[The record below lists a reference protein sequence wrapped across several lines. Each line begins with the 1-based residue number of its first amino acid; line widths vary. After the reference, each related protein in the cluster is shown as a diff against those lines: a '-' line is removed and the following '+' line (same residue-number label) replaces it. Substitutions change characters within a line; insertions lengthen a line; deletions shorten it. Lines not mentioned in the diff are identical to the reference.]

1 MNLRP
6 YGGMRAGRARSN
18 GHESPVYRLGGV
30 IPGWVSGGVW
40 PKLKRPIVLAP
51 VDPNALLVRNILDRT
66 SPA

>member
-6 YGGMRAGRARSN
+6 YGGIV
-18 GHESPVYRLGGV
+18 PVERGPMVMNHLITDWGGV